1 MAYTFSVGINSFFRY
16 NEFQPE
22 FELKYKR
29 LSKVKVKQIEL
40 NQKILDGIL
49 SSNTFE
55 IKDSD
60 YFNHGRDGYKCK
72 KTILNSQEKCLKRCE
87 ELLK

>member
-1 MAYTFSVGINSFFRY
+1 MKDNEKAFFH
-16 NEFQPE
+16 
-22 FELKYKR
+22 KY
-29 LSKVKVKQIEL
+29 LDTIEL
-40 NQKILDGIL
+40 
-49 SSNTFE
+49 E
-55 IKDSD
+55 DSD